1 MASLHEAAN
10 SAGDLKPQISKQIVT
25 LNPLGRSKPRTIGDV
40 IKLPK
45 NMKLHP
51 DLAAVTSR
59 IQGRSRD
66 TRSAYLQ
73 AVAKAGQR
81 KPGPDRLGCANVAHA
96 FAALPAKDKF
106 RVVAERAPNLGIV
119 NAYNDLLSAHA
130 PLQHYPDIIKAEARR
145 LGATAQVAGGVPAMC
160 DGVTQGTPGMEL
172 SLFSRDV
179 IAMATAVALSHD
191 VFDGVLMLGVC
202 DKIVPGLLIGALHFG
217 HLPTVFVPAGPMTSG
232 LSNDAK
238 ARVREQAAQGLV
250 GRAEL
255 LQAESAAYHG
265 PGTCTFYGTAN
276 SNQMLLEAMGLHV
289 PGTAFINPGEGLR
302 EELTRE
308 AVRTLLGGPSPGAA
322 REVAGLGS
330 TAKPAIGQLV
340 DERCIVNAMVAL
352 LATGGSTNHLI
363 HWVAVARAAGI
374 VIDWD
379 DFAALSD
386 VVPLL
391 SRVYPNGSADVNE
404 FQAAGGPGYVIR
416 ELLDAGLMHADVL
429 TMRPGG
435 LREFTGIPEAAGTGL
450 RWQTVG
456 ASKDERV
463 VRPASQPFSASGGL
477 KLLEGTLGRAVI
489 KVSAVPEDR
498 HLIEA
503 PARVFDSQE
512 ALLEAFDAGALDCNV
527 VCVVRWQGP
536 QANGMPE
543 LHKLT
548 PPLAV
553 LQGRGYRVALVT
565 DGRMSGA
572 SGKVPAAIH
581 VSPEAADGGPLARV
595 RDGDLIRLDAA
606 AGRLEVLVPGAE
618 WLSREAAV
626 MPEQLRLANGLGMG
640 RELFAGMRRSALTA
654 EQGACSWL

>member
-1 MASLHEAAN
+1 MN
-10 SAGDLKPQISKQIVT
+10 I
-25 LNPLGRSKPRTIGDV
+25 
-40 IKLPK
+40 
-45 NMKLHP
+45 HP
-51 DLAAVTSR
+51 NVAAVTAR
-59 IQGRSRD
+59 ITERSRP
-66 TRSAYLQ
+66 TRQSYLQ
-73 AVAKAGQR
+73 QVDAAAGRDSGAQ
-81 KPGPDRLGCANVAHA
+81 RLGCANVAHA
-96 FAALPAKDKF
+96 FAAMPGGDKDRATALDKIK
-106 RVVAERAPNLGIV
+106 VVAPRAPNIGIV

-130 PLQHYPDIIKAEARR
+130 PLQHYPDLIKDEARK

-179 IAMATAVALSHD
+179 IAMATAVSLSHD
-191 VFDGVLMLGVC
+191 VFDAALMLGVC
-202 DKIVPGLLIGALHFG
+202 DKIVPGLLIGALQFG

-232 LSNDAK
+232 LSNNEK
-238 ARVREQAAQGLV
+238 SKVREQAAQGLV

-255 LQAESAAYHG
+255 LEAESKAYHG
-265 PGTCTFYGTAN
+265 EGTCTFYGTAN

-289 PGTAFINPGEGLR
+289 PGTAFINPGEGVR
-302 EELTRE
+302 QELTRE
-308 AVRTLLGGPSPGAA
+308 AARTVLDL
-322 REVAGLGS
+322 VK
-330 TAKPAIGQLV
+330 AKNFTPIGRLV

-379 DFAALSD
+379 DFSALSD

-391 SRVYPNGSADVNE
+391 TRVYPNGSADVNQ

-429 TMRPGG
+429 TVRPGG
-435 LREFTGIPEAAGTGL
+435 LREFTRIPSAQDGQLVWHDA
-450 RWQTVG
+450 G
-456 ASKDERV
+456 ASKDESV
-463 VRPASQPFSASGGL
+463 VRPASSPFSATGGL
-477 KLLEGTLGRAVI
+477 KLLQGNLGRSVI
-489 KVSAVPEDR
+489 KISAVPEVL

-503 PARVFDSQE
+503 PARVFNSQDE
-512 ALLEAFDAGALDCNV
+512 LQVAFKEGELDRDV

-553 LQGRGYRVALVT
+553 LQGKGFKVALVT

-581 VSPEAADGGPLARV
+581 VSPEAAAGGPLAKV
-595 RDGDLIRLDAA
+595 QDGDLIRLDGV
-606 AGRLEVLVPGAE
+606 AGTLQVLVSDAE
-618 WLSREAAV
+618 WAARPMAQ
-626 MPEQLRLANGLGMG
+626 MPAELRAANGVGMG
-640 RELFAGMRRSALTA
+640 RELFANLRRNALKA
-654 EQGACSWL
+654 EEGACTWL

>member
-1 MASLHEAAN
+1 
-10 SAGDLKPQISKQIVT
+10 
-25 LNPLGRSKPRTIGDV
+25 
-40 IKLPK
+40 
-45 NMKLHP
+45 MKLHTTVET
-51 DLAAVTSR
+51 VTAR
-59 IQGRSRD
+59 IQERSRP
-66 TRSAYLQ
+66 TRTAYLERL
-73 AVAKAGQR
+73 AKTASR
-81 KPGPDRLGCANVAHA
+81 PPGAQRLGCANVAHA
-96 FAALPAKDKF
+96 FAALPVNDKL
-106 RVVAERAPNLGIV
+106 RVVAERAPNIGIV
-119 NAYNDLLSAHA
+119 TAFNDVLSAHA
-130 PLQHYPDIIKAEARR
+130 PMQQYPDIIKNEARKH
-145 LGATAQVAGGVPAMC
+145 GATAQVAGGVPAMC

-179 IAMATAVALSHD
+179 IAMATAVSLSHD
-191 VFDGVLMLGVC
+191 VFDAALLLGVC

-217 HLPTVFVPAGPMTSG
+217 HLPTVFIPAGPMTSG
-232 LSNDAK
+232 LSNNEK
-238 ARVREQAAQGLV
+238 SKVREKAAQGLV
-250 GRAEL
+250 GREEL
-255 LQAESAAYHG
+255 LEAESAAYHSS
-265 PGTCTFYGTAN
+265 GTCTFYGTAN

-289 PGTAFINPGEGLR
+289 PGTAFINPGAAVR

-308 AVRTLLGGPSPGAA
+308 AVRTVLDITKGKRFAP
-322 REVAGLGS
+322 
-330 TAKPAIGQLV
+330 IGHVV

-379 DFAALSD
+379 DFSALSD

-391 SRVYPNGSADVNE
+391 SRVYPNGSADVNQ

-429 TMRPGG
+429 AVRAGG
-435 LREFTGIPEAAGTGL
+435 LREFTGIPAAAPNGMLQWTDPG
-450 RWQTVG
+450 V
-456 ASKDERV
+456 SKDDSV
-463 VRPASQPFSASGGL
+463 VRPASAPFSATGGL
-477 KLLEGTLGRAVI
+477 KLLQGNLGRGVI

-498 HLIEA
+498 HVVEA
-503 PARVFDSQE
+503 PCRVFDSQE
-512 ALLEAFDAGALDCNV
+512 ALHHAFNANELNQDV
-527 VCVVRWQGP
+527 ICVVRWQGP

-553 LQGRGYRVALVT
+553 LQGKGFKVALVT

-581 VSPEAADGGPLARV
+581 LSPEAAAGGPLARV
-595 RDGDLIRLDAA
+595 RDGDIIRLDAN
-606 AGRLEVLVPGAE
+606 AGTLAVRVTDAE
-618 WLSREAAV
+618 WNARPLAV
-626 MPEQLRLANGLGMG
+626 MPAELCEDNSVGMG